1 MNNVIYVLLRRIHLP
16 LIVLVVVYA
25 ISILGFVM
33 IPGQDDKGNVW
44 HMGFFHAF
52 YFVSY
57 MGTTIGFGEIPYP
70 FTDAQR
76 LWATVSM
83 YATVITWLYGIGA
96 ALAVVQDPAFQ
107 AISRENAFRRAI
119 RRTAEPFY
127 LICGYGD
134 TGRLLVRAFAEAG
147 DRTVVI
153 DKDINRIVALELDDL
168 PVQTPGY
175 AGDAAIPENLVNAG
189 LLHKHCVGVLAVTDS
204 DEVNLRIAITAKLL
218 HPELPAVACA
228 DQAHTEDQL
237 QSFGVDQ
244 IINSFDTFAGRLALA
259 VHSPGLFL
267 LYDWMTAVPHE
278 PLHEPL
284 FPPRGRWILVS
295 FGRFGKAVYNRLV
308 AEGIPV
314 TVIEANPT
322 DTGCPP
328 GVIAGQGSD
337 PDTLREAGI
346 ENAVGIVAG
355 SNDDALN
362 LSIIMAARQLNHKL
376 FTVGRQNL
384 HHNDALFRAA
394 RLHLIMQRGNVVAN
408 KIFAFTTTPL
418 LPEFLRLAA
427 RQGNDWANQLVSRI
441 GGLTGTE
448 VPETWLLEINP
459 AQGAALYAG
468 IARGHR
474 TVVGDLYRSPRNRDE
489 RLDCLALLIR
499 RNEQVILLPD
509 DGTAL
514 EKHDQ
519 LLMCGRFGTQ
529 YQVEWIARN
538 HNVYNYLVT
547 GEERP
552 GGLVWKWLTGKRDE
566 RPVR

>member
-16 LIVLVVVYA
+16 LIMLVVVYA
-25 ISILGFVM
+25 ISILGFVT

-119 RRTAEPFY
+119 RRIAEPFY
-127 LICGYGD
+127 LVCGHGD
-134 TGRLLVRAFAEAG
+134 TGRMLVRAFAEAG

-168 PVQTPGY
+168 PLQTPGY

-189 LLHKHCVGVLAVTDS
+189 LLHKHCAGVLAVTDS

-218 HPELPAVACA
+218 NPELPAVACA

-237 QSFGVDQ
+237 QSFGVNL

-308 AEGIPV
+308 AEGIAV
-314 TVIEANPT
+314 TVIEANPA

-328 GVIAGQGSD
+328 GVIAGLGSD

-362 LSIIMAARQLNHKL
+362 LSIIMAARRLNHKL

-384 HHNDALFRAA
+384 HHNNALFRAA
-394 RLHLIMQRGNVVAN
+394 RLDLTMQRGNVVAN

-468 IARGHR
+468 ISRGHR

-489 RLDCLALLIR
+489 HLDCLALLIR
-499 RNEQVILLPD
+499 RNEQIILLPD
-509 DGTAL
+509 AADVL

-552 GGLVWKWLTGKRDE
+552 GGLVWKWLSRKKNNG
-566 RPVR
+566 